1 MSAMTEVLSKIEDNV
16 CEFTKE
22 EFILMWKYASE
33 YNFYPLFNRKDYESR
48 RIVARFFG
56 VSESAILKHVN
67 QYPELFKLAGCKKIR
82 ECDYYDMIGELD
94 YIENRFPPCMHLKNG
109 TIISSPHRQKY
120 FFSRESLIL
129 LTFMLKS
136 LRADRMRCEIAVVLE
151 NHIGRRA
158 SETHTS
164 ELENR
169 VKELEHETH
178 TLSSALETLQSAMIT
193 LLSFN
198 QEQQSNAIKVLT
210 SLTNASGISK
220 DLCQQITTT

>member
-1 MSAMTEVLSKIEDNV
+1 MPAMTEVLSKIEDNI
-16 CEFTKE
+16 CEFSKE

-33 YNFYPLFNRKDYESR
+33 YTFYPLFNGKDYESR
-48 RIVARFFG
+48 SIVARFFG
-56 VSESAILKHVN
+56 VSESAILKRVN

-94 YIENRFPPCMHLKNG
+94 YIENSFPPRMHLKNG

-136 LRADRMRCEIAVVLE
+136 LRADRMRCEIAVILE
-151 NHIGRRA
+151 EHIGLSGTEDYA
-158 SETHTS
+158 TQ
-164 ELENR
+164 LENR
-169 VKELEHETH
+169 VNELEHETH
-178 TLSSALETLQSAMIT
+178 TLSSALETLQSAVIS

-198 QEQQSNAIKVLT
+198 REQQSNAIKVLT
-210 SLTNASGISK
+210 SLTNAPGISK
-220 DLCQQITTT
+220 ELYQQITTT

>member
-1 MSAMTEVLSKIEDNV
+1 MTEVLSKIEDNI
-16 CEFTKE
+16 CEFSKE

-33 YNFYPLFNRKDYESR
+33 YTFYPLFNGKDYESR
-48 RIVARFFG
+48 SIVARFFG
-56 VSESAILKHVN
+56 VSESAILKRVN

-94 YIENRFPPCMHLKNG
+94 YIENSFPPRMHLKNG

-136 LRADRMRCEIAVVLE
+136 LAVILE
-151 NHIGRRA
+151 EHIGLSGTEDYA
-158 SETHTS
+158 TQ
-164 ELENR
+164 LENR
-169 VKELEHETH
+169 VNELEHETH
-178 TLSSALETLQSAMIT
+178 TLSSALETLQSAVIS

-198 QEQQSNAIKVLT
+198 REQQSNAIKVLT
-210 SLTNASGISK
+210 SLTNAPGISK
-220 DLCQQITTT
+220 ELYQQITTT